1 MKDHKGFDI
10 PEGFY
15 NFRFFFYFLQRSKSG
30 DFTPHTQ
37 GPEVEK
43 VQSVIKVQFGYLYR
57 VTDTPKL
64 NQIQRRTS
72 EMNVS
77 RRVNIRSTQVCCLTP
92 SELRERSS

>member
-10 PEGFY
+10 PEGFEF
-15 NFRFFFYFLQRSKSG
+15 FRFFVYFLQRSKSG

-43 VQSVIKVQFGYLYR
+43 VQSVIKFNFCYLYR
-57 VTDTPKL
+57 VVDIPEL
-64 NQIQRRTS
+64 DQIQQKTS

-77 RRVNIRSTQVCCLTP
+77 R
-92 SELRERSS
+92 